1 MKAPLSDPALV
12 FLAYQGA
19 AFSCSE
25 CPKTQSFLLV
35 PRRGV
40 QSSMQITLLSA
51 KLTFST
57 FFFRA
62 RFKEKITFLL
72 GRYAKSL
79 DPDDFPIYAVLLRWA
94 LYWCE
99 TMKSNV
105 FAYCCVCVST
115 SQFAF
120 YWCETKK
127 I

>member
-1 MKAPLSDPALV
+1 MKAWLPDPALL
-12 FLAYQGA
+12 FLAYLDV
-19 AFSCSE
+19 AFSLSE
-25 CPKTQSFLLV
+25 CLKTQSFLLL

-40 QSSMQITLLSA
+40 QSSMQIAIVSA

-99 TMKSNV
+99 TNEIKCFRILLRMRLDV
-105 FAYCCVCVST
+105 AICILLV
-115 SQFAF
+115 
-120 YWCETKK
+120 
-127 I
+127 

>member
-1 MKAPLSDPALV
+1 MKAPLSDPALL
-12 FLAYQGA
+12 FLAYLGV
-19 AFSCSE
+19 AFSLSE
-25 CPKTQSFLLV
+25 CPKTQSFLLL

-40 QSSMQITLLSA
+40 QISMQIALVSA
-51 KLTFST
+51 ELTFST

-79 DPDDFPIYAVLLRWA
+79 DPNDFPIDAVLLRWP

-120 YWCETKK
+120 YLCETEK

>member
-1 MKAPLSDPALV
+1 MKAPFADPALLS
-12 FLAYQGA
+12 LAYLGV
-19 AFSCSE
+19 AFSYSE

-99 TMKSNV
+99 TNEIKCFRILLRMRLDV
-105 FAYCCVCVST
+105 AICILLV
-115 SQFAF
+115 
-120 YWCETKK
+120 
-127 I
+127 

>member
-1 MKAPLSDPALV
+1 MKAWVADPALLS
-12 FLAYQGA
+12 LAYLGV
-19 AFSCSE
+19 AFSPSE
-25 CPKTQSFLLV
+25 CPKTQSCLLL

-40 QSSMQITLLSA
+40 QSSMQIAIVSA

-99 TMKSNV
+99 TNEIKCFRILLRMRLDV
-105 FAYCCVCVST
+105 AICILLV
-115 SQFAF
+115 
-120 YWCETKK
+120 
-127 I
+127 